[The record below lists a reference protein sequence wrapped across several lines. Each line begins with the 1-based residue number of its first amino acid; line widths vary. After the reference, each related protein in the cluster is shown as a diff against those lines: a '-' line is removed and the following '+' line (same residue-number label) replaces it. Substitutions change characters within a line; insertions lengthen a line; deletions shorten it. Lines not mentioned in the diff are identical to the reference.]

1 MLASV
6 VERVADT
13 LHSPTL
19 LLPPECVHLLEQ
31 PRAGSIRISVT
42 DSGVGLTVEQLAQI
56 CSEGVQF
63 NANELQAG
71 KGSGLGL
78 FITKGIVEQHGG
90 TLTVSSAGL
99 GTGTT
104 FTVELPLYFRMAKL
118 APTNPFKCH
127 VAPETL
133 ASTQRTVGATPTNH
147 SISQSLSAAD
157 LDGLELRRR
166 ILVVDDAASNRK
178 MLIRILKSNGYGC
191 EQAEDGQQALDR
203 YVESVESGELFYA
216 IIMDFEMPVMNGP
229 TATGHLRA
237 MGCTVPIL
245 GVTGNLLPDDIK
257 YYKAQGANQVLG
269 KPLNLAR
276 FEEFMREQEEEREH
290 SLNCTPVPTHGSF
303 FIENSLG
310 ADQV

>member
-1 MLASV
+1 MRIEDALS
-6 VERVADT
+6 
-13 LHSPTL
+13 SPTL
-19 LLPPECVHLLEQ
+19 VLPPESVHLLEL

-78 FITKGIVEQHGG
+78 FIAKGIVEQHGG
-90 TLTVSSAGL
+90 ILTVSSAGL

-104 FTVELPLYFRMAKL
+104 FSIELPLYFRVPKPAI
-118 APTNPFKCH
+118 NS
-127 VAPETL
+127 TL
-133 ASTQRTVGATPTNH
+133 KRLVPDDNVVGVDRTYSGATP
-147 SISQSLSAAD
+147 SSYSRSLSQSAVSVN
-157 LDGLELRRR
+157 GLELRKC

-178 MLIRILKSNGYGC
+178 MLIRILKANGYVC
-191 EQAEDGQQALDR
+191 QEAEDGQQAIDR
-203 YVESVESGELFYA
+203 YVESVEKREFFSA

-245 GVTGNLLPDDIK
+245 GVTGNMLPDDINHF
-257 YYKAQGANQVLG
+257 KAQGANQVLG

-276 FEEFMREQEEEREH
+276 FEEFMQDQEEEREH
-290 SLNCTPVPTHGSF
+290 SLNCTPMATRGSF
-303 FIENSLG
+303 LSEDSLG
-310 ADQV
+310 DDLV